1 MNQTEHL
8 EKIDAR
14 LADIHGA
21 IAEIR
26 TIYAAQSRRIDRLES
41 EIFGNGRVGLA
52 TQVRAVLWML
62 SGALGFLAILAANVI
77 SAWLS

>member
-1 MNQTEHL
+1 MNQSEHL

-14 LADIHGA
+14 LADIQEV

-41 EIFGNGRVGLA
+41 EILGNGRVGLS
-52 TQVRAVLWML
+52 TQVRAVIWML
-62 SGALGFLAILAANVI
+62 SGALGFLAIRAANVI

>member
-1 MNQTEHL
+1 MNQSEYL

-14 LADIHGA
+14 LADIQGA

-77 SAWLS
+77 STWLS

>member
-14 LADIHGA
+14 LADIQGA

>member
-1 MNQTEHL
+1 MNQAEHL

-14 LADIHGA
+14 LADIQGA

-26 TIYAAQSRRIDRLES
+26 MIYAAQSRRIDRLES

-52 TQVRAVLWML
+52 TQLRAVLWML

>member
-1 MNQTEHL
+1 MNQAEHL

-14 LADIHGA
+14 LADIQGA

>member
-1 MNQTEHL
+1 MNQSEHL

-14 LADIHGA
+14 LADIQGM